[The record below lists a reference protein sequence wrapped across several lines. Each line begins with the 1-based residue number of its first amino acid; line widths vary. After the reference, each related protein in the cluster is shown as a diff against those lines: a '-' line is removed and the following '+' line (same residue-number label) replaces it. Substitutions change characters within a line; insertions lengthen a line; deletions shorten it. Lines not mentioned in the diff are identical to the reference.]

1 MVIFQGM
8 EPPVYGGVTICDTMK
23 SICKIDCPL
32 VQPLSVSVPQPFF
45 ITMGHIDIL
54 IAFGKQNV
62 LGTTPLP
69 VVTLFSLLSALL
81 D

>member
-1 MVIFQGM
+1 MALFQGM

-62 LGTTPLP
+62 LGTTFPI
-69 VVTLFSLLSALL
+69 VTLFSLLSALL